1 MSAKV
6 AVTLTLDPYPPQLS
20 PLSDFFKLI
29 FSGFIAVSEEKTV
42 GILNLVLVNLFF
54 LLKYCLIL
62 VRSGSPYVLERM
74 YILINSGF
82 LKNINIWLL

>member
-20 PLSDFFKLI
+20 PLSDFLKLI

-42 GILNLVLVNLFF
+42 GIFKFSL
-54 LLKYCLIL
+54 
-62 VRSGSPYVLERM
+62 S
-74 YILINSGF
+74 
-82 LKNINIWLL
+82 